1 MNIGNTSL
9 FPLQSADN
17 KISQCLHRF
26 RQEVVTLEASKW
38 RLMGKYFDS
47 SVAVLSFKISLMA
60 ISSPLALVVWYFKPA
75 RLATQSFHGIQ
86 WLPEEPHVV
95 KSNPSS
101 ASSSSFPK
109 FRHLKSSLSATK
121 LTKNRGVA
129 MADTADTGNPWCH
142 RPQQVAFLLLFE
154 ATLLQQL
161 RDFGLPVLAPTDFLC
176 LGMDRD
182 GSSSELPVTKSQL
195 LSYFLCYKC
204 VLNPGY
210 MNKI

>member
-1 MNIGNTSL
+1 MHWSCDISNLRGSQATV
-9 FPLQSADN
+9 FRTLQPID
-17 KISQCLHRF
+17 L
-26 RQEVVTLEASKW
+26 
-38 RLMGKYFDS
+38 
-47 SVAVLSFKISLMA
+47 VAV
-60 ISSPLALVVWYFKPA
+60 
-75 RLATQSFHGIQ
+75 SFHGMQ

-121 LTKNRGVA
+121 LTKNHGVA

-142 RPQQVAFLLLFE
+142 RLQQVAFLLLFE

-195 LSYFLCYKC
+195 LSYLCC
-204 VLNPGY
+204 VINVTIQNLHEQNLT
-210 MNKI
+210 N